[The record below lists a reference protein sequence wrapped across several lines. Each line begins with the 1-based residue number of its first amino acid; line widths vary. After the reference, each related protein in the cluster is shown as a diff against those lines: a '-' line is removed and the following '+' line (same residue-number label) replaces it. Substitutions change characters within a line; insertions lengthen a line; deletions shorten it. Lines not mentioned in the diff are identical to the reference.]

1 MKVFSLNRFV
11 HDRNIP
17 LRSRLRALL
26 NGWPQWCNGKTL
38 EEVRKVYKILPEWVE
53 EKKEN
58 QPK

>member
-26 NGWPQWCNGKTL
+26 NGWPQWCNGKSV
-38 EEVRKVYKILPEWVE
+38 EEIKEVYMIGPEWTE
-53 EKKEN
+53 EKKEQ